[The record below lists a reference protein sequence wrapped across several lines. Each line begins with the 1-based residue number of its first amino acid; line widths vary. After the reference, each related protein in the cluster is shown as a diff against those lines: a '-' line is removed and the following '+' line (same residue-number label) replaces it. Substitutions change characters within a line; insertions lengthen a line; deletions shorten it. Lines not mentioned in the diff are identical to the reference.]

1 MTSPLIAQQQYL
13 PLGERVTKQ
22 SRLSGLSSAQPTAVL
37 DTYWRFAVERQQIFN
52 KRLKGMPPPWTEDPV
67 LRRHRFTN
75 VYRASDRVSQYLIK
89 HVIYNGDQAAE
100 EVFFRTILFKIF
112 NRIDTWELLHTKVG
126 TVAWSDYNFQAYDK
140 ILTQAITSGVPIYSA
155 AYIMPSGGRRSK
167 HRYKHSMHLKLLEKM
182 MREQVPQRMADA
194 RSMREAF
201 DLIKS
206 YPTIGDFLGVPIRH
220 RSELQY
226 ADRFFGGGSLLS
238 QAQVHV
244 MESASASRTWG
255 SLTEGDIHYVNGRS
269 TERHARATW
278 LIIPGFVGAASSTNR
293 RPECVLRSFEVR
305 TRDPSR
311 DSRPCTQD
319 QNKAE
324 IFTQGLSRKTLVPAK
339 VEIERC
345 D

>member
-1 MTSPLIAQQQYL
+1 M
-13 PLGERVTKQ
+13 
-22 SRLSGLSSAQPTAVL
+22 
-37 DTYWRFAVERQQIFN
+37 
-52 KRLKGMPPPWTEDPV
+52 

-206 YPTIGDFLGVPIRH
+206 YPTIGDFLAYQYVTDLNYSTLTDF
-220 RSELQY
+220 SEAEFTVAGPGARDGISKCFSDL
-226 ADRFFGGGSLLS
+226 GSL
-238 QAQVHV
+238 
-244 MESASASRTWG
+244 M
-255 SLTEGDIHYVNGRS
+255 EGDIITLMVDRQNDMLEQLGLSFLDLWGRPLQLIDAQNVFCEVS
-269 TERHARATW
+269 KYARVIHPEIVGLAHRTRIKQRFSPKGYPERPWYPPKWRLNDA
-278 LIIPGFVGAASSTNR
+278 I
-293 RPECVLRSFEVR
+293 ERSFHTE
-305 TRDPSR
+305 
-311 DSRPCTQD
+311 
-319 QNKAE
+319 
-324 IFTQGLSRKTLVPAK
+324 
-339 VEIERC
+339 
-345 D
+345 